1 MQDENDRRFR
11 HKILSLTTALPGYQV
26 CVTHDEVIKPTER
39 RVEGQYFFPVV
50 AWAVIDRQYASGDRA
65 TEIDPVFC
73 PDGRPVTATEYQRQ
87 WSRLE
92 PREGETGMTI
102 GVEVQAVE

>member
-1 MQDENDRRFR
+1 MESTNDRRFR
-11 HKILSLTTALPGYQV
+11 HKILSLTAAMPGWEV
-26 CVTHDEVIKPTER
+26 VVTHDEILKPRER
-39 RVEGQYFFPVV
+39 RVEGQYVFPVV
-50 AWAVIDRQYASGDRA
+50 AWAVIDRQYENGGQA

-73 PDGRPVTATEYQRQ
+73 ADGRPVTATEYQRQ

-92 PREGETGMTI
+92 PREGKTGMGI